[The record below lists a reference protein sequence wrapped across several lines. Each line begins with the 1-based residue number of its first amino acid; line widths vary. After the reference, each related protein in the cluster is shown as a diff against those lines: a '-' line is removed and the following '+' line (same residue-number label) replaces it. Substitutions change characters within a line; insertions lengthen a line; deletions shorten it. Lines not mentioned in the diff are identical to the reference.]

1 MNQNS
6 KGVAAKTPSRFPI
19 ANLWMWLF
27 CLLAAF
33 VLWVYVMVSDPPA
46 DNRDFRELPVSLVGI
61 EQVGQKN
68 LALYSGMGNMVD
80 VTVSGKRSV
89 VSRIKNED
97 ISVTADLSS
106 ITDGGTYMI
115 PVAVSAPEGCRVT
128 AVSSEFI
135 SVMVDEKITAYLDLT
150 LQRSNQ
156 KNLPDGCYY
165 GAVELTTDKITVTGP
180 RSHVNS
186 VKSALVNLD
195 LAEVQRSST
204 VTAEVKLLTSRGDPV
219 TSSYLIWEPSSLEVD
234 VPVYKKVTAPLTVD
248 FVWDYLEDGRNCTVT
263 LDPATVTM
271 DGEVDAVEAAGMPE
285 PIKVD
290 ERLEIYEG
298 MVEKTE
304 TLTAPEG
311 VTLSENQVSVNV
323 RVDDGIKARRIMVP
337 GSSIRYTG
345 GSVGVDYD
353 YDKVSPI
360 EVTFMGPVEAL
371 TDLIPEDV
379 ELLLDMSPF
388 GENSYGT
395 SQVRAEVRV
404 DSPHKDEVFALGVYD
419 IAVTFTPSEG
429 EDAG

>member
-6 KGVAAKTPSRFPI
+6 KGDAAKTPSRFPI

-33 VLWVYVMVSDPPA
+33 VLWIYVIVSDPPT
-46 DNRDFRELPVSLVGI
+46 DSHDFTRLPVKLMGL
-61 EQVGQKN
+61 EQVEQRN
-68 LALYSGMGNMVD
+68 LALYSGKGNMVD
-80 VTVSGKRSV
+80 VTVSGKKSV
-89 VSRIKNED
+89 ISRLEDED
-97 ISVTADLSS
+97 ISVTADLSG
-106 ITDGGTYMI
+106 ITEGSNYTI
-115 PVAVSAPEGCRVT
+115 PVVVRAPEGCKVES
-128 AVSSEFI
+128 VSRDSI
-135 SVMVDEKITAYLDLT
+135 SVMVDEKITVYMDLT

-180 RSHVNS
+180 RSYVNS
-186 VKSALVNLD
+186 VKTAQVNLD
-195 LAEVQRSST
+195 LADVQRSST
-204 VTAEVKLLTSRGDPV
+204 VTAEVKLLSGRGDPI
-219 TSSYLIWEPSSLEVD
+219 TSPYLVWVPSSLEVE

-379 ELLLDMSPF
+379 ELVLDMSPF
-388 GENSYGT
+388 GENNYGT